1 MHRNSKIFLRRNQM
15 TFASIPNS
23 SYDILIRE
31 KLRKQNQETLQTF
44 EQSAPQEKQVKTKSS

>member
-1 MHRNSKIFLRRNQM
+1 M
-15 TFASIPNS
+15 TSASIPNS

-44 EQSAPQEKQVKTKSS
+44 EQSASQEKQVKTKSS

>member
-1 MHRNSKIFLRRNQM
+1 M

-31 KLRKQNQETLQTF
+31 KLKKQNQETLQTF
-44 EQSAPQEKQVKTKSS
+44 EQSISQEKQVKTKSS